1 MAESPID
8 YLMADQRLLGK
19 EGGQRELY
27 LFG

>member
-1 MAESPID
+1 MAEFQID
-8 YLMADQRLLGK
+8 YLMADQPLLGK